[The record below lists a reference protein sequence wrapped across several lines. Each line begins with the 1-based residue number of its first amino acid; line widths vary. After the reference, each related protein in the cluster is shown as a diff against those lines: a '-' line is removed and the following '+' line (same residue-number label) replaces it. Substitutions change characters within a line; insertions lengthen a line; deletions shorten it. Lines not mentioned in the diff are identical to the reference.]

1 MTRAE
6 ELIADALGLLH
17 EHGFVPSIQ
26 ENGRHIKLR
35 WVDFGRRY
43 TLVISRTPGDN
54 HARQNSRATL
64 KRLLRN
70 PHEPSSKETAGKNG
84 R

>member
-1 MTRAE
+1 MSRRE
-6 ELIADALGLLH
+6 ELIADALQLLH
-17 EHGFVPSIQ
+17 QHGFTPQIQ

-35 WVDFGRRY
+35 WVDFGRRF
-43 TLVISRTPGDN
+43 TLIISHTPSDD

-70 PHEPSSKETAGKNG
+70 SHGLSGREKNG